1 MAEDQRRTSARQRTV
16 LRGCVYYDKR
26 SLAADCVVRD
36 VSDGGA
42 RIELSENVVIPDVI
56 ELYIPKKEET
66 HHARVRWRRNNEV
79 GVAYVENGKS
89 RDHDRGGGNLEETA
103 EQEHKGIGLE
113 DRMQRLEAEMASFRR
128 TIKSLLDEV
137 KARSLRLPV

>member
-1 MAEDQRRTSARQRTV
+1 MAEDERRTSARQRTV

-42 RIELSENVVIPDVI
+42 RIELSENVVIPDVL

-66 HHARVRWRRNNEV
+66 FQARVLWRHGKEI
-79 GVAYVENGKS
+79 GVAYADSGNGWD
-89 RDHDRGGGNLEETA
+89 RDHGAGNLEATA
-103 EQEHKGIGLE
+103 EQEHRGANLE
-113 DRMQRLEAEMASFRR
+113 DRVQKLEAEMVSLKRR
-128 TIKSLLDEV
+128 FLDDVKKRSLL
-137 KARSLRLPV
+137 LPL